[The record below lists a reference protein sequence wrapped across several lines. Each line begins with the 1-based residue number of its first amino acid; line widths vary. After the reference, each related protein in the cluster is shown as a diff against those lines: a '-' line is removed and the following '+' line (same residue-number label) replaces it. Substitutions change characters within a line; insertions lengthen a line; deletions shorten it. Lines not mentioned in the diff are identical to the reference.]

1 MKIGIFDSGIGGISV
16 LHEAYHR
23 LPNEEYI
30 FYADVD
36 HVPYGQRKPED
47 IIRYSDCIVNELIEM
62 GVDAILIACNT
73 ATSVAAEH
81 LRAKYSIPIIGMEPA
96 VKPAV
101 EAAKDSDGRVL
112 VMATP
117 VTIRE
122 NKLHRLLDLVDR
134 AHIVDL
140 LPMPRFVLFA
150 ERGIFDSKDV
160 DAYIEERLAMY
171 DKDSFSEVVLG
182 CTHFNYFKPA
192 IIKAFTSDDKDR
204 KMPDL
209 IDGNVGTVN
218 HLADVLG
225 LESKDIELEMGKERF
240 AKAFADAESRTT
252 YLMSGRP
259 ASLEEY
265 NKIRSLHERLE
276 VVRSIG

>member
-30 FYADVD
+30 FYADAD
-36 HVPYGQRKPED
+36 HVPYGQKKPED
-47 IIRYSDCIVNELIEM
+47 IIRYSDSIVNELIEM
-62 GVDAILIACNT
+62 GVDAVLIACNT

-81 LRAKYSIPIIGMEPA
+81 LRAKYSVPIIGMEPA

-101 EAAKDSDGRVL
+101 EAAKNTDGRVL

-122 NKLHRLLDLVDR
+122 NKLHRLLDQVDR
-134 AHIVDL
+134 AHLVDL
-140 LPMPRFVLFA
+140 LPMPRFVTLA
-150 ERGIFDSKDV
+150 ERGIFDGKEV
-160 DAYIEERLAMY
+160 DSYIEERLAMY

-192 IIKAFTSDDKDR
+192 IIKAFTGDGKER
-204 KMPDL
+204 PIPDL
-209 IDGNVGTVN
+209 IDGNVGTIN

-225 LESKDIELEMGKERF
+225 LKSADIGLELDREHMKKVFEEVQ
-240 AKAFADAESRTT
+240 KRTT
-252 YLMSGRP
+252 YLMSGRG

-265 NKIRSLHERLE
+265 NKIKSLHDRLE
-276 VVRSIG
+276 YVRSIS